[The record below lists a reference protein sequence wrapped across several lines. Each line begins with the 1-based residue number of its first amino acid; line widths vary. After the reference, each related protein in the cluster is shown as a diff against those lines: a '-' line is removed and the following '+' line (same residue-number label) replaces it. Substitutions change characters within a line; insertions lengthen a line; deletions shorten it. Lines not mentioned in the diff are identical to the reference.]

1 MIQLIFQRISSIK
14 SLLFILFT
22 LSFILF
28 SCSEG
33 GGNNGGGGGSSNATL
48 TSISLYSANS
58 LIHLNTTQQ
67 VTATGIYSNGTTKNI
82 TNLVTWSSSNSS
94 SLSVSNSTNTQGIVS
109 ALTAGSNIVITASLN
124 GVSASTSISVS
135 SASLQSIVITN
146 PVLIAHVG
154 VNVQL
159 TATGIY
165 SDGSQNI
172 TNYVIWGSSAT
183 SFATITTGNNS
194 GGLVSPL
201 AAGTTAITAS
211 QPLST

>member
-67 VTATGIYSNGTTKNI
+67 MRIRDK
-82 TNLVTWSSSNSS
+82 
-94 SLSVSNSTNTQGIVS
+94 
-109 ALTAGSNIVITASLN
+109 
-124 GVSASTSISVS
+124 
-135 SASLQSIVITN
+135 
-146 PVLIAHVG
+146 
-154 VNVQL
+154 QL
-159 TATGIY
+159 LKIH
-165 SDGSQNI
+165 QI
-172 TNYVIWGSSAT
+172 RI
-183 SFATITTGNNS
+183 
-194 GGLVSPL
+194 L
-201 AAGTTAITAS
+201 
-211 QPLST
+211 